1 MELFNAKTD
10 EKVKT
15 KKPSMYNVF
24 IYNDDVTDVRFVEA
38 ILSEI
43 FKKDKNEMQVI
54 IDATQ
59 REGKA
64 LVGVYIRDVAVTRCN
79 IAMQL
84 AKENRFPLKLKWEMV

>member
-43 FKKDKNEMQVI
+43 FKKDKNEMQDI
-54 IDATQ
+54 NDAPQ

-84 AKENRFPLKLKWEMV
+84 AKENRFPVKLKWEMV

>member
-24 IYNDDVTDVRFVEA
+24 IYNDDVTDVGFVVA
-38 ILSEI
+38 VLTEI
-43 FKKDKNEMQVI
+43 FKKDRKETEAI
-54 IDATQ
+54 IDETQ
-59 REGKA
+59 KAGKA

-79 IAMQL
+79 IATQL
-84 AKENRFPLKLKWEMV
+84 AKENKFPLKLKWEMV

>member
-59 REGKA
+59 REKSSCWSI
-64 LVGVYIRDVAVTRCN
+64 YSRRCGYS
-79 IAMQL
+79 L
-84 AKENRFPLKLKWEMV
+84 